1 MYVVTYNLLVNV
13 YIMYTLKNSSKYY
26 NSIYLHIKKIFC
38 VLLCTC
44 CKHKLSDVYLMYT
57 IKLYFLKLVCI

>member
-13 YIMYTLKNSSKYY
+13 YIMYTLKNSSKYS
-26 NSIYLHIKKIFC
+26 NSIYLHIKNI
-38 VLLCTC
+38 LCTC

-57 IKLYFLKLVCI
+57 IKLYFLKILCI